1 MGPAID
7 YGNSD
12 YGVLITTI
20 ISRIAAK
27 YAAKRTWKSG
37 GVGIFAIP
45 CSIKQEPTTLSV
57 SPTMSIDASP
67 NALPHAF

>member
-12 YGVLITTI
+12 YGVLIATT
-20 ISRIAAK
+20 ISRIAAI
-27 YAAKRTWKSG
+27 YAAKRAWRSG

-57 SPTMSIDASP
+57 SRAMAIDATAP
-67 NALPHAF
+67 GF